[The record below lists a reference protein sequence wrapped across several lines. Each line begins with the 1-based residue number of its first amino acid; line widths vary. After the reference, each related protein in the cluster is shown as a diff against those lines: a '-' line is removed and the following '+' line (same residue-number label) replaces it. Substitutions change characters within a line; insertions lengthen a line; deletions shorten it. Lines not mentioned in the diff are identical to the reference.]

1 MALEFFKILKE
12 SPEIFTANMYTQ
24 MGTCYLDQEEE
35 VEAESC
41 FQRAADMDQNNTE
54 ARGHLANLF
63 RKQGK
68 QKQALDMANHVV
80 QLIQLQ
86 NVPRPK
92 RRYGKYLRDPAPPLA
107 AGPMAAAK
115 PLMPLQPKPAAGE
128 PREDTPSLGIG
139 IGTGKIVAQP
149 MAKPVLTPE
158 DRLLAEAETSKLLAT
173 QYLILSR
180 QRDRMRAGVFEGVRQ
195 WTKAARLLTNDFRSF
210 KAFYPQDKSLK
221 FSGYSSA
228 DVRQAST
235 PLRDDMRAMA
245 SQLSQD
251 IGAKVQDRSNRIP
264 NGFGDTYRGM
274 SFDAWLDIFMEFA
287 ICLAKRGK
295 LKESYE
301 MCQAAKDCVIFFH
314 SRNDMFLLHLSWCMC
329 AIMLNDYQTLMTIA
343 RFFLTDYQF
352 TTDAYRMF
360 TALARTC
367 RGAVSWFNSGPT
379 MKFILKQIKAMDYSI
394 TPASERTAEQDAERG
409 LYTAV
414 DQDGRLIIN
423 DDLDISLLM
432 LYGYML
438 SLSENYLEA
447 LNYFM
452 RAYAL
457 DPENPMISLSVG
469 LTHIHHGLKSPSGIK
484 NQNILQALTFLH
496 QYYDIRKESEHLE
509 ERLEAHYNLGRAYQL
524 LGLTHL
530 AVPYY
535 QQVLQENQDDVAED
549 VVMDTAFN
557 LQNIYAIAGNMKLA
571 MHITNKY
578 LVI

>member
-1 MALEFFKILKE
+1 M
-12 SPEIFTANMYTQ
+12 S
-24 MGTCYLDQEEE
+24 
-35 VEAESC
+35 
-41 FQRAADMDQNNTE
+41 
-54 ARGHLANLF
+54 
-63 RKQGK
+63 QG
-68 QKQALDMANHVV
+68 
-80 QLIQLQ
+80 
-86 NVPRPK
+86 PR
-92 RRYGKYLRDPAPPLA
+92 D
-107 AGPMAAAK
+107 
-115 PLMPLQPKPAAGE
+115 
-128 PREDTPSLGIG
+128 
-139 IGTGKIVAQP
+139 
-149 MAKPVLTPE
+149 
-158 DRLLAEAETSKLLAT
+158 
-173 QYLILSR
+173 
-180 QRDRMRAGVFEGVRQ
+180 
-195 WTKAARLLTNDFRSF
+195 
-210 KAFYPQDKSLK
+210 
-221 FSGYSSA
+221 

-245 SQLSQD
+245 SQLSQ
-251 IGAKVQDRSNRIP
+251 GAKVQDRSNRIP

-301 MCQAAKDCVIFFH
+301 MCQAAKDC
-314 SRNDMFLLHLSWCMC
+314 S
-329 AIMLNDYQTLMTIA
+329 

-447 LNYFM
+447 LSRFSSSFDYFM